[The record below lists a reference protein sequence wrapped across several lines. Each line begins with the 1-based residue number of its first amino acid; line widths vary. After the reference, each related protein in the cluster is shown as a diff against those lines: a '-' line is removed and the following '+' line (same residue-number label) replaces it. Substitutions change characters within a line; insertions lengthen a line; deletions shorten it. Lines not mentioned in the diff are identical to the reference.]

1 MDTAQ
6 ARLKAGLKD
15 RRRECAPDDSAH
27 GGQSRVLRAAMTVI
41 DGVMR
46 HNCYDLLE
54 AISAYSQ
61 SVAPFDCIAFFDWLS
76 KKNRE

>member
-1 MDTAQ
+1 
-6 ARLKAGLKD
+6 
-15 RRRECAPDDSAH
+15 
-27 GGQSRVLRAAMTVI
+27 MTVI

-54 AISAYSQ
+54 AID
-61 SVAPFDCIAFFDWLS
+61 PFDCIAFFDWLS